1 MVDIDRQ
8 KKLFAFRSRRASA
21 EAFKFAFVV
30 GAALSCLV
38 LAGELSSSF
47 ASDRTNSVRRFKIPR
62 AEVPGFP
69 PPRADHANVA
79 IGERLF
85 LETRFAQFFFVRSKG
100 DVNAILSTGDPVVE
114 RAVTTGQS
122 LPGPFAGYSMNC
134 RSCHLVNEFQ
144 AVGRGNRTY
153 ADYARRSPVP
163 AREDGKQVAARNA
176 PPMVNATVPRAGGYF
191 LHTDGEF
198 ASNEALVKA
207 TLTGRNYGWLPDE
220 GPVAVRHVARVIR
233 EDDGKGPLAREFGGF
248 SYRDVF
254 AGRNPKLGEET
265 ERFRIT
271 EANRLDV
278 TKATDEQ
285 VMDGVARFISV
296 YMDSLFF
303 SRDESGEYDTS
314 PFDTFLE
321 TNRIPRRPSPG
332 MSETYYNR
340 DVFDHLGT
348 LRKPVYV
355 SPTNGFT
362 FPLNGRFKTL
372 TQEFRFGPQELAG
385 MKIFFSRS
393 KPAAVGAGP
402 TEGTSGGVG
411 NCTLCHP
418 APNFTDFQF
427 HNTGAAQEEYDSLH
441 GRGAFSRLEIPVLA
455 VRRKDPERWLPPTAK
470 HPRADG
476 IFLDVPSVQR
486 PGRTDLGLWN
496 VFANADHPVPQET
509 LRQMLIGEGATKTDE
524 ELLPRTVALF
534 KTPSLRGLA
543 FSDPYLH
550 TGRKDTIEEVLE
562 FYIEM
567 SRLARAGKLRNAAPE
582 LSGIFLKNED
592 LAPLAAFLRSLNE
605 DYE

>member
-1 MVDIDRQ
+1 MVRKHFGIRHLQ
-8 KKLFAFRSRRASA
+8 HSTAKRAF
-21 EAFKFAFVV
+21 
-30 GAALSCLV
+30 
-38 LAGELSSSF
+38 LAGATLGAWLLTGSLATSF
-47 ASDRTNSVRRFKIPR
+47 ASDQAPTNSIRRFKIPR
-62 AEVPGFP
+62 AEVPGFL

-85 LETRFAQFFFVRSKG
+85 LETRFAQYFFARCKG
-100 DVNAILSTGDPVVE
+100 DVNATLSTGDPVVE
-114 RAVTTGQS
+114 RAATTGQS

-144 AVGRGNRTY
+144 AAGRGNRTY

-176 PPMVNATVPRAGGYF
+176 PAMVNATVPRAGGYF
-191 LHTDGEF
+191 LHSDGEF

-207 TLTGRNYGWLPDE
+207 TLTGRNYGWLADE
-220 GPVAVRHVARVIR
+220 GPIAARHVVRVIR

-254 AGRNPKLGEET
+254 AGKNAALGEET

-271 EANRLDV
+271 EPYRMDV
-278 TKATDEQ
+278 TKASDEQ
-285 VMDGVARFISV
+285 VLHGVARLVSA

-303 SRDESGEYDTS
+303 SRDESGEYDSS
-314 PFDTFLE
+314 PYDAFME

-340 DVFDHLGT
+340 DVLDHLAT
-348 LRKPVYV
+348 LRAPVYV

-372 TQEFRFGPQELAG
+372 KQEFRFGSQELAG
-385 MKIFFSRS
+385 MRIFFSRARPG
-393 KPAAVGAGP
+393 PAGNRPGQANGV
-402 TEGTSGGVG
+402 TMGGIG

-441 GRGAFSRLEIPVLA
+441 GAGAFNRLEIPGLA
-455 VRRKDPERWLPPTAK
+455 ERRQNPERWLPATAK
-470 HPRADG
+470 HPKGDG

-496 VFANADHPVPQET
+496 VFGNVDQPLPQES
-509 LRQMLIGEGATKTDE
+509 LRQLLTGEGATKTDE
-524 ELLPRTVALF
+524 ELLPRTVGLF
-534 KTPSLRGLA
+534 KTPSLRGLT

-550 TGRKDTIEEVLE
+550 TGRKDTLEEVLE

-582 LSGIFLKNED
+582 LSGIQLKEED
-592 LAPLAAFLRSLNE
+592 IAPLAAFLRSLNE